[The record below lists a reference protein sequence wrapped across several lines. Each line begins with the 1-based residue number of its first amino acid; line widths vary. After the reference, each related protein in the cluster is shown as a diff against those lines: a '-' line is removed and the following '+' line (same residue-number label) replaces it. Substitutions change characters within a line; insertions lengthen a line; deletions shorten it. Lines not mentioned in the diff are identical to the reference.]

1 MNLQEAINDKNRPL
15 NVSPKDWMQQVEQ
28 NLQMMEETVVYPE
41 KAEKTIS
48 ENNAFE
54 TIDIGMDYVIQ
65 GIQTVIKGIQI
76 AEKIDLNIQERKVIK
91 LIDENTKGALLP
103 YSLDIIEE
111 LNKLI
116 GD

>member
-41 KAEKTIS
+41 EAEKTIS

>member
-28 NLQMMEETVVYPE
+28 NLQMMEDTVVYPE
-41 KAEKTIS
+41 EAEKTIS